1 MSLMRLKHEEKHK
14 DKRLADPN
22 DVYYKKPQ
30 EYAMAI
36 YSYYMCF
43 KCKSP
48 YFGGAKNCDALREE
62 ANQNQQFKESE
73 LICANCS
80 DVGTGMK
87 ECKKHGKDY
96 IEFKCRFCCSVA

>member
-1 MSLMRLKHEEKHK
+1 MSLKRLKFEEKHK
-14 DKRLADPN
+14 DPRFENPK

-48 YFGGAKNCDALREE
+48 YFGGAKNCEALRGEAE
-62 ANQNQQFKESE
+62 ANQDFKE
-73 LICANCS
+73 
-80 DVGTGMK
+80 
-87 ECKKHGKDY
+87 
-96 IEFKCRFCCSVA
+96 